1 MLQTQSAARRIVPL
15 FDRIL
20 VQRVK
25 AAERTASGLFIPEKA
40 QETLN
45 EGVVIAAGP
54 GVPDKDGKIV
64 APGLKAGDHIL
75 LPPFGG
81 NNVKLGDEEFIIYR
95 DQEILAKLE
104 SK

>member
-1 MLQTQSAARRIVPL
+1 MSAARRIVPL

-45 EGVVIAAGP
+45 EGVVVATGP
-54 GVPDKDGKIV
+54 GAPDKDGKV
-64 APGLKAGDHIL
+64 QPTAVKPGDRIL

-81 NNVKLGDEEFIIYR
+81 SNVKLGEEEFIIYR